1 MTSLQKLPDEGFR
14 RKKIGLFGAG
24 PPPQI
29 FPAGKLTWWLFAVES
44 QMYRMKMVICV
55 YLIYLWQFPLELSEL
70 FQTHQ
75 ADRRSLSLLG
85 EMPE

>member
-1 MTSLQKLPDEGFR
+1 MAS
-14 RKKIGLFGAG
+14 AG
-24 PPPQI
+24 IYGGGCDATTPI
-29 FPAGKLTWWLFAVES
+29 YSGGKLTWWLFAVES